1 MKKMYKSLDFWGG
14 TSSFLC
20 AVHCAAL
27 PLLISI
33 GLFQSETWLAHPVF
47 ELSMIILTIF
57 FVYNS
62 LFKGYFKG
70 RVSKLTFYTA
80 IFGLFLVV
88 IHHFMGS
95 YSTIVVAFGGF
106 TIAAA
111 HFVNFFSFSKNER
124 FL

>member
-1 MKKMYKSLDFWGG
+1 MRKLYRSLDFWGG

-20 AVHCAAL
+20 AIHCAIL

-33 GLFQSETWLAHPVF
+33 GLFQSESWLAHPFF
-47 ELSMIILTIF
+47 ELTMIILTIF

-62 LFKGYFKG
+62 LIKGYYKG
-70 RVSKLTFYTA
+70 VVSKMTFYTA

-95 YSTIVVAFGGF
+95 YSTIVVALGGF

-111 HFVNFFSFSKNER
+111 HFVNLISFSR
-124 FL
+124 H